1 MGILSPIQYP
11 YHLIYKRL
19 YFISNPIPKLPQ
31 IQKPI
36 VHGYFM
42 SNPIPILSQIQR
54 LYFISNPKSKLP
66 QIQKAIVHGYF
77 GNAARYHPSG
87 EYRTLRDQQG
97 LSLHPTSVLA
107 LQNPPPTYVVFSEV
121 CQLIW
126 RE

>member
-1 MGILSPIQYP
+1 M
-11 YHLIYKRL
+11 
-19 YFISNPIPKLPQ
+19 
-31 IQKPI
+31 
-36 VHGYFM
+36 
-42 SNPIPILSQIQR
+42 
-54 LYFISNPKSKLP
+54 
-66 QIQKAIVHGYF
+66 HGYF

-126 RE
+126 QFVYFLVTMVMCMVRLSSLVPYIVYFKVNAVIYLFQGYCRDLFNPRLISDLFISRLL